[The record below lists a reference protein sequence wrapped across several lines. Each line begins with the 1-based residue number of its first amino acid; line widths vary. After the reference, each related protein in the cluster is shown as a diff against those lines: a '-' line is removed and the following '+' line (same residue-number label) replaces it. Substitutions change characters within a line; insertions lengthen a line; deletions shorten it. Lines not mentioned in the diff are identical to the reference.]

1 MWVNFSDIPDNGL
14 RLELRESPQDIQ
26 LEIDE
31 IRVSGHLEFKG
42 RLDRLEK
49 DVIVRGNLNTT
60 VDVVCARC
68 LENFQL
74 PVSSPVEVEYR
85 LRVERPQ
92 EEEIELIE
100 EDADVYYYTQDR
112 LNLEE
117 ALRDQILLAVL
128 LKPLCLTDCKGLC
141 PGCGANLN
149 QGACGCPQ
157 ENVDPRLEAL
167 KAFRRGRE
175 E

>member
-60 VDVVCARC
+60 VEVVCGRC

-74 PVSSPVEVEYR
+74 PVSSRVEAEYR
-85 LRVERPQ
+85 LRVEKPQ

-100 EDADVYYYTQDR
+100 EDADVYYYTQDK

-117 ALRDQILLAVL
+117 ALRDQILLAVP

-141 PGCGANLN
+141 PECGANLN

-167 KAFRRGRE
+167 KALRRGRE

>member
-42 RLDRLEK
+42 RLNRLET

-60 VDVVCARC
+60 VDVVCGRC

-117 ALRDQILLAVL
+117 ALRDQILLAVP

-141 PGCGANLN
+141 PECGANLN
-149 QGACGCPQ
+149 QGACGCA
-157 ENVDPRLEAL
+157 EDNVDPRLEAL
-167 KAFRRGRE
+167 KALRRGRE